1 MRHRPGTAP
10 SADDNPFSPESV
22 DRLPYRRVGPD
33 WIDVLDR
40 LESAGWEGAVVGP
53 PGSGKSAFLDGLAAA
68 LDDDGFGVVRLAL
81 DRTRRDRFGVQLR
94 GVAARIRPEDVVV
107 VDDADGLGAWAWLRL
122 RRIGRRGAGL
132 VAGARTRTPLPTLHT
147 SRTTPKLLEELI
159 VDLLPWGSRPT
170 ATAVRRLY
178 LGSGG
183 DLKVAFETLRERYDR
198 ESEGAGAFT
207 RRDVGVGR

>member
-1 MRHRPGTAP
+1 MHDRPQAAP
-10 SADDNPFSPESV
+10 SRHDNPFDPASV
-22 DRLPYRRVGPD
+22 DRLSYRRVGPD

-40 LESAGWEGAVVGP
+40 LESAGWEGAIVGP
-53 PGSGKSAFLDGLAAA
+53 AGSGKSAFLRGLAGA
-68 LDDDGFGVVRLAL
+68 LEDDGFGVVRLDF

-94 GVAARIRPEDVVV
+94 GLAARIRPEDVVV
-107 VDDADGLGAWAWLRL
+107 VDDADRLGAWAWRRL
-122 RRIGRRGAGL
+122 RRVGRRGAGL
-132 VAGARTRTPLPTLHT
+132 VASAREGAPLPTLHT
-147 SRTTPKLLEELI
+147 ARTTPKLLEELI

-198 ESEGAGAFT
+198 ETDRGDQFARPDAGF
-207 RRDVGVGR
+207 GR